1 MYACMYV
8 CMYISK
14 GHVSDRYKI
23 FYHTNSINDFKFF
36 TEYPQGTKLQSS
48 DYVMR
53 YHFKSANYCFH
64 V

>member
-1 MYACMYV
+1 
-8 CMYISK
+8 MYISK

-23 FYHTNSINDFKFF
+23 FYHTNFINDFKFF

-53 YHFKSANYCFH
+53 YHFKLANYCFH